1 MPDSTTMRT
10 KVLESNTVQE
20 TGGSTFGIQWVP
32 PQPDSYW
39 TINIS
44 ERKLMAGGYV
54 ANHDFVVWA
63 EHQST
68 GAKIENED
76 SYKTKAKAR
85 ERAAELATTCRGI
98 MEKFQW
104 KQT

>member
-1 MPDSTTMRT
+1 MLS
-10 KVLESNTVQE
+10 VEILESHTVQE
-20 TGGSTFGIQWVP
+20 TGGSTFGIQWIP
-32 PQPDSYW
+32 PEPNSFW
-39 TINIS
+39 TINIG
-44 ERKLMAGGYV
+44 ERNLMAGSYV
-54 ANHDFVVWA
+54 ANRDFVVWA
-63 EHQST
+63 EHQGT

-85 ERAAELATTCRGI
+85 ERAAELTTTCRGT